1 MRLNIGGGFTYC
13 DGFTNVD
20 ICKEYSLW
28 WFPFKKLLYRISGT
42 RKHHTYKAFC
52 KVLRSKPIRHDVRKP
67 LPFEDDS
74 VDEIYTSHLLEHL
87 TYADG
92 LRFLEELRRVIKP
105 DGIIRIVSPEYDK
118 ATRDILFNEYSDEW
132 SRHKYVWRAREVVSL
147 FPYGGFCEV
156 FDGYSTAIS
165 LDSMPEQSFYVE
177 VWK

>member
-42 RKHHTYKAFC
+42 LKHHTYKAFC

-105 DGIIRIVSPEYDK
+105 DGIIRIVSPDYHM
-118 ATRDILFNEYSDEW
+118 AGRDVIFNEHSDEW
-132 SRHKYVWRAREVVSL
+132 SRHKWMWYA
-147 FPYGGFCEV
+147 CEV
-156 FDGYSTAIS
+156 IDMFPHGQRFHFGQGRSTAIE